1 MNRYKH
7 ISIFLLL
14 AFFVVSCGSL
24 KLGGKSD
31 KDSQAQE
38 EQTVAAN
45 AEEVSE
51 PANTEES
58 GDVPQ
63 VRKRPDK
70 LWVSQV
76 YEDTYY
82 LKLMNTRIKCNDKL
96 ELRPDST
103 FRLTYSQAQ
112 ASAWCEGMWRQISP
126 DSIEL
131 KCIQNHPKKKEN
143 NLYVDKGIRKIEV
156 KGDRVRMPR
165 DVVKEEKSDED
176 KKDAKKNDKKKFLI
190 LKKSN

>member
-1 MNRYKH
+1 
-7 ISIFLLL
+7 
-14 AFFVVSCGSL
+14 VVSCGSL

-31 KDSQAQE
+31 KGGQQQE
-38 EQTVAAN
+38 EQTVATN
-45 AEEVSE
+45 TEEVSE
-51 PANTEES
+51 SVTEEES
-58 GDVPQ
+58 GEVPQ
-63 VRKRPDK
+63 VRRRPDK

-112 ASAWCEGMWRQISP
+112 ASAWCEGMWRQITP

-143 NLYVDKGIRKIEV
+143 NLFVERGIRKIEV

-165 DVVKEEKSDED
+165 DVIKEKKSDEE
-176 KKDAKKNDKKKFLI
+176 KKDEKKNDKKKFLI